1 MKKVMICLIGGFL
14 IALNLRAQ
22 DTTRQAP
29 DPARPAADS
38 TKQTSDTAKMVT
50 MLKDS
55 GVVKPAAAPGDTAAQ
70 PKDTA
75 GVSKDTVIS
84 LVDDPAK
91 AADVPKTDGVVK
103 TSDTIKVTDTVK
115 AANSDPKPDAVQP
128 DAGAAKDTTAKG
140 DGGSD
145 THTSGQRQLD
155 TRWFISPL
163 LKLQFQDFAMLE
175 KNREGYL
182 SNANTLPF
190 FARGNAS
197 FAASAYKNL
206 TGRLSVSAD
215 LGLSFGHVTS
225 NSVEISQTPSKT
237 FNLLNATVYYHL
249 LPATYR
255 LQPYVE
261 VGINDIINAASYV
274 TVPIGIGAK
283 FNSEKIMALAQVSY
297 GEAIGKNIANTTMYS
312 VGIYIPINNKKH
324 KQLDTDDNNPYNKAA
339 RNDKKKNNDTTNKN
353 GTVIN
358 NIYVTI
364 NMDSVLK
371 AKGLLNDDGTA
382 RSRGNEGDGDD
393 ASNGSGRSRRRRAGL
408 HNFDVDDFEEN
419 SYKMDSLDGQPA
431 IRFVVYFEFN
441 DFGLNS
447 GAFASIDRVI
457 GHLKKTPSEFSVEIK
472 GYTDSVG
479 NDHYNNW
486 LSRERATMV
495 LKYMNSR
502 GIPVELMKAKA
513 YGKDNPV
520 ADNADPS
527 KAWLNRRAEIIVHA
541 KETLANGQ

>member
-1 MKKVMICLIGGFL
+1 MKKVMICLIGCFL
-14 IALNLRAQ
+14 VAGSLRAQ
-22 DTTRQAP
+22 DTTRPAA
-29 DPARPAADS
+29 DPARPAVDS
-38 TKQTSDTAKMVT
+38 TKQTSDTAKMVS

-55 GVVKPAAAPGDTAAQ
+55 GVVKATTPAADTAVQ
-70 PKDTA
+70 PKPA
-75 GVSKDTVIS
+75 GNSSGDSVIQ
-84 LVDDPAK
+84 LVDSTYPSGKNDAK
-91 AADVPKTDGVVK
+91 PDEVAKTTDVPKTDARA
-103 TSDTIKVTDTVK
+103 K
-115 AANSDPKPDAVQP
+115 AA
-128 DAGAAKDTTAKG
+128 DT
-140 DGGSD
+140 
-145 THTSGQRQLD
+145 TSGQQGTPTARQLD
-155 TRWFISPL
+155 NRWFISPL

-182 SNANTLPF
+182 SNSNTLPF

-197 FAASAYKNL
+197 FAASAYKNI

-237 FNLLNATVYYHL
+237 YNLLNATIYYHL
-249 LPATYR
+249 LPASYR
-255 LQPYVE
+255 LQPFLE
-261 VGINDIINAASYV
+261 VGINDIINSASYV
-274 TVPIGIGAK
+274 TVPMGIGAK
-283 FNSEKIMALAQVSY
+283 FNSEKVMALAEVSY
-297 GEAIGKNIANTTMYS
+297 GEAISKNLSNTTMYS
-312 VGIYIPINNKKH
+312 VGIYIPIKDKKH
-324 KQLDTDDNNPYNKAA
+324 KQLDVDDNQQQVSK
-339 RNDKKKNNDTTNKN
+339 NDKKKDKDKDTTSKGN

-364 NMDSVLK
+364 NMDSVLR
-371 AKGLLNDDGTA
+371 AKGLLNSDGSP
-382 RSRGNEGDGDD
+382 RNSGGGDGDD
-393 ASNGSGRSRRRRAGL
+393 DGNGANGSGHSRKRRAGL
-408 HNFDVDDFEEN
+408 KNFDVDDFEDN

-447 GAFASIDRVI
+447 HAFESIDRVI
-457 GHLKKTPSEFSVEIK
+457 GHLKRTPSDFMVEIK

-502 GIPVELMKAKA
+502 GVPAEAMKAKA

-527 KAWLNRRAEIIVHA
+527 KAWLNRRAEIVVHA

>member
-1 MKKVMICLIGGFL
+1 MTCLIGCFL
-14 IALNLRAQ
+14 FALTLKAQ
-22 DTTRQAP
+22 NTASPADTTR
-29 DPARPAADS
+29 PAVDS
-38 TKQTSDTAKMVT
+38 AKQTSDTARMVA

-55 GVVKPAAAPGDTAAQ
+55 GVVRPAASAGDTTSPATNSGATGSVIPPAGDPATPKLQSAAVNSDAPGQASGNQ
-70 PKDTA
+70 
-75 GVSKDTVIS
+75 GS
-84 LVDDPAK
+84 
-91 AADVPKTDGVVK
+91 
-103 TSDTIKVTDTVK
+103 
-115 AANSDPKPDAVQP
+115 
-128 DAGAAKDTTAKG
+128 KDTTA
-140 DGGSD
+140 DPSAAPA
-145 THTSGQRQLD
+145 SRQLD

-190 FARGNAS
+190 FSRGNAS

-225 NSVEISQTPSKT
+225 NQVQISQTKSQT

-261 VGINDIINAASYV
+261 VGINDIINSASYL
-274 TVPIGIGAK
+274 TVPMGIGAK
-283 FNSEKIMALAQVSY
+283 FTSRKVMALAEVSY

-312 VGIYIPINNKKH
+312 LGVYIPIGGKKH
-324 KQLDTDDNNPYNKAA
+324 KQLDTDDNPYNKTTKE
-339 RNDKKKNNDTTNKN
+339 DKKKDTTRPN

-364 NMDSVLK
+364 NMDSVLR
-371 AKGLLNDDGTA
+371 AKGLLNDDGSP
-382 RSRGNEGDGDD
+382 RRDGADD
-393 ASNGSGRSRRRRAGL
+393 ADGSSGHSRRQRRGL
-408 HNFDVDDFEEN
+408 RNFDVDDFSDN
-419 SYKMDSLDGQPA
+419 DYKMDSLDGKPA

-447 GAFASIDRVI
+447 SAFESIDKVI
-457 GHLKKTPSEFSVEIK
+457 GHLRRTPNQFTVEIK

-486 LSRERATMV
+486 LSRERAKMV

-502 GIPVELMKAKA
+502 GIPAELMQAKA
-513 YGKDNPV
+513 YGKDDPV
-520 ADNADPS
+520 ADNSDPS

-541 KETLANGQ
+541 RESLANDK

>member
-1 MKKVMICLIGGFL
+1 MKKVMICLIGCFL

-22 DTTRQAP
+22 DTTRPAP
-29 DPARPAADS
+29 DPARPVADS
-38 TKQTSDTAKMVT
+38 TKQTSDTAKMMS

-55 GVVKPAAAPGDTAAQ
+55 GVVKPATAPAGDTVAQ
-70 PKDTA
+70 PAASASGDSQTHLIDSTYPSGKDSA
-75 GVSKDTVIS
+75 KP
-84 LVDDPAK
+84 VDP
-91 AADVPKTDGVVK
+91 PKTDDATK
-103 TSDTIKVTDTVK
+103 TADATKTGDAPKTDSPVK
-115 AANSDPKPDAVQP
+115 AQ
-128 DAGAAKDTTAKG
+128 DTTA
-140 DGGSD
+140 DQQ
-145 THTSGQRQLD
+145 TTPTSRQLD

-197 FAASAYKNL
+197 FAASAYKNI
-206 TGRLSVSAD
+206 TSRFSVSAD

-261 VGINDIINAASYV
+261 VGINDIINSASFV

-283 FNSEKIMALAQVSY
+283 FNSEKVMALAQVSY

-312 VGIYIPINNKKH
+312 VGIYIPIKDKKH
-324 KQLDTDDNNPYNKAA
+324 KQLDTDDNTPRYNK
-339 RNDKKKNNDTTNKN
+339 NDKKKDKDKDTTAKT

-364 NMDSVLK
+364 NIDSVLK
-371 AKGLLNDDGTA
+371 ARGLLNDDGT
-382 RSRGNEGDGDD
+382 SRNGGGDRDD
-393 ASNGSGRSRRRRAGL
+393 ESNGSGRSRKRRNGL
-408 HNFDVDDFEEN
+408 KNFDVGDFDDD

-447 GAFASIDRVI
+447 HAFESIDRVI
-457 GHLKKTPSEFSVEIK
+457 GHLKRTPSEFTVEIK

-479 NDHYNNW
+479 DDHYNNW
-486 LSRERATMV
+486 LSRERAKMV

-502 GIPVELMKAKA
+502 GVPVDLMKAKA

-527 KAWLNRRAEIIVHA
+527 KAWLNRRAEIVVHA
-541 KETLANGQ
+541 KEAVANGQ

>member
-1 MKKVMICLIGGFL
+1 MKKVMICLIGCFL

-22 DTTRQAP
+22 DTTRPAT
-29 DPARPAADS
+29 DPAPPAVDS
-38 TKQTSDTAKMVT
+38 TKQTSDTAKMMT
-50 MLKDS
+50 ILKDS
-55 GVVKPAAAPGDTAAQ
+55 GVVKPATPAGDTAGQ
-70 PKDTA
+70 PKNA
-75 GVSKDTVIS
+75 GNPSGDSAIM
-84 LVDDPAK
+84 LVDSTYPSGKD
-91 AADVPKTDGVVK
+91 AAK
-103 TSDTIKVTDTVK
+103 TSDAPRTDDAAK
-115 AANSDPKPDAVQP
+115 ANPP
-128 DAGAAKDTTAKG
+128 AKDTTA
-140 DGGSD
+140 DQQ
-145 THTSGQRQLD
+145 TTPTARQLD
-155 TRWFISPL
+155 NRWFISPL

-197 FAASAYKNL
+197 FAASAYKNI
-206 TGRLSVSAD
+206 TSRLSFSAD
-215 LGLSFGHVTS
+215 LGFSFGHVTS

-237 FNLLNATVYYHL
+237 YNLLNATVYYHL

-255 LQPYVE
+255 LQPFVE

-274 TVPIGIGAK
+274 TVPMGIGAK
-283 FNSEKIMALAQVSY
+283 FNSEKVMALAEVSY

-312 VGIYIPINNKKH
+312 VGIYIPIRDKKH
-324 KQLDTDDNNPYNKAA
+324 KQLDTDDNTPRYNK
-339 RNDKKKNNDTTNKN
+339 NDKKKDKDKDKDKDTTAKN

-364 NMDSVLK
+364 NMDSVLR
-371 AKGLLNDDGTA
+371 AKGLLNDDGTP
-382 RSRGNEGDGDD
+382 RNGGGDGDD
-393 ASNGSGRSRRRRAGL
+393 DSNGSNGSGSGHSRKRRAGL
-408 HNFDVDDFEEN
+408 KNFDVDDFDDN

-447 GAFASIDRVI
+447 HAFESIDRVI
-457 GHLKKTPSEFSVEIK
+457 NHLRGTPSEFTVEIK

-479 NDHYNNW
+479 DDHYNNW

-502 GIPVELMKAKA
+502 GIPVDLIKAKA

-520 ADNADPS
+520 ADNSDPS
-527 KAWLNRRAEIIVHA
+527 KAWLNRRAEIVVHA

>member
-1 MKKVMICLIGGFL
+1 MKKVMICLIGCFL

-22 DTTRQAP
+22 DTTRPAP

-38 TKQTSDTAKMVT
+38 AKQTSDTAKMMT

-55 GVVKPAAAPGDTAAQ
+55 GVVKTATPPAGDTAGQ
-70 PKDTA
+70 PAASPSRDSA
-75 GVSKDTVIS
+75 VL
-84 LVDDPAK
+84 LVDSTYPSGKDAPKTADSAKTDDAAAKTGDTPKTDSPAK
-91 AADVPKTDGVVK
+91 AR
-103 TSDTIKVTDTVK
+103 
-115 AANSDPKPDAVQP
+115 
-128 DAGAAKDTTAKG
+128 DTTA
-140 DGGSD
+140 DQS
-145 THTSGQRQLD
+145 TAPTSRQLD

-175 KNREGYL
+175 KNRDGYL

-190 FARGNAS
+190 FSRGNAS
-197 FAASAYKNL
+197 FAASAYKNI
-206 TGRLSVSAD
+206 TGRFSVSAD

-237 FNLLNATVYYHL
+237 YNLLNATIYYHL
-249 LPATYR
+249 LPASYR

-274 TVPIGIGAK
+274 TVPMGIGAK
-283 FNSEKIMALAQVSY
+283 FNSSKIMALAQVSY
-297 GEAIGKNIANTTMYS
+297 GEAIGKNVANTTMYS
-312 VGIYIPINNKKH
+312 MGIYIPINNKKH
-324 KQLDTDDNNPYNKAA
+324 KQLDTEDNTPRYNK
-339 RNDKKKNNDTTNKN
+339 NDKKDKEKDKDTTAKNN

-371 AKGLLNDDGTA
+371 AKGLLNDDGSA
-382 RSRGNEGDGDD
+382 RNSGGGDGDD
-393 ASNGSGRSRRRRAGL
+393 EANGSGHSRRRRAGL
-408 HNFDVDDFEEN
+408 KNFDVDDFEDN
-419 SYKMDSLDGQPA
+419 SYRMDSLDGQPA

-447 GAFASIDRVI
+447 HAFESIDRVI
-457 GHLKKTPSEFSVEIK
+457 GHLKRTPSEFSVEIK

-527 KAWLNRRAEIIVHA
+527 KAWLNRRAEIVVHA

>member
-1 MKKVMICLIGGFL
+1 MICLIGCFL

-55 GVVKPAAAPGDTAAQ
+55 GVVKPAPAPGDTAGQ
-70 PKDTA
+70 PKDA
-75 GVSKDTVIS
+75 GSVSKDTVIS
-84 LVDDPAK
+84 PVGDAAKTDSPAK
-91 AADVPKTDGVVK
+91 
-103 TSDTIKVTDTVK
+103 
-115 AANSDPKPDAVQP
+115 
-128 DAGAAKDTTAKG
+128 AKDTT
-140 DGGSD
+140 
-145 THTSGQRQLD
+145 SGEQSAPKTRQLD

-225 NSVEISQTPSKT
+225 NSVQISQTPSKT
-237 FNLLNATVYYHL
+237 FNLLNATIYYHL
-249 LPATYR
+249 LPASYR

-283 FNSEKIMALAQVSY
+283 FNSEKIMALAEVSY

-312 VGIYIPINNKKH
+312 VGIYIPIKDKKH
-324 KQLDTDDNNPYNKAA
+324 KQLDTEDNNPYNKAA
-339 RNDKKKNNDTTNKN
+339 KNDDKKKNNDTTNRN

-371 AKGLLNDDGTA
+371 AKGLLSDDGTA
-382 RSRGNEGDGDD
+382 RRGGNGGDGDD
-393 ASNGSGRSRRRRAGL
+393 ESNGSGHRRRQRAGL
-408 HNFDVDDFEEN
+408 HNFDVDDFEEDT
-419 SYKMDSLDGQPA
+419 YKMDSLDGQPA

-447 GAFASIDRVI
+447 GAFSSIDRVI
-457 GHLKKTPSEFSVEIK
+457 GHLKKTPSEFTVEIK

>member
-1 MKKVMICLIGGFL
+1 MAWNWRYGWIFKTNPMQKVMICLIGCFL
-14 IALNLRAQ
+14 IALSLRAQ
-22 DTTRQAP
+22 DTTRPAP
-29 DPARPAADS
+29 DPARPATDTA
-38 TKQTSDTAKMVT
+38 KQTSDTAKMMA

-55 GVVKPAAAPGDTAAQ
+55 GVVKPATSPA
-70 PKDTA
+70 DTA
-75 GVSKDTVIS
+75 GQPSTQTKDTTVS
-84 LVDDPAK
+84 MTVNPDA
-91 AADVPKTDGVVK
+91 GMK
-103 TSDTIKVTDTVK
+103 TSDTIKVVDTIK
-115 AANSDPKPDAVQP
+115 LAGSDPKPEAAKP
-128 DAGAAKDTTAKG
+128 DAPSAKDPDAKA
-140 DGGSD
+140 DEGSD
-145 THTSGQRQLD
+145 VPHERQLD

-197 FAASAYKNL
+197 FAASAYKNI
-206 TGRLSVSAD
+206 TSRFSASAD
-215 LGLSFGHVTS
+215 VGLSFGHVT
-225 NSVEISQTPSKT
+225 NNNVQISQTPSKT
-237 FNLLNATVYYHL
+237 FNLLNATIYYHL

-261 VGINDIINAASYV
+261 VGINDVINDASYV

-283 FNSEKIMALAQVSY
+283 FTSRKIMALAEVSY

-312 VGIYIPINNKKH
+312 VGVYIPINSKKH
-324 KQLDTDDNNPYNKAA
+324 KQLDNGDDKPYN
-339 RNDKKKNNDTTNKN
+339 RSSKNNKDTSSKG

-371 AKGLLNDDGTA
+371 SKGLLNNDGSP
-382 RSRGNEGDGDD
+382 RNGDGDD
-393 ASNGSGRSRRRRAGL
+393 DASSGSGHGRKRRAGL
-408 HNFDVDDFEEN
+408 RNFDVNDFEDN
-419 SYKMDSLDGQPA
+419 AYKMDSLDGQPI

-441 DFGLNS
+441 DFGLNDK
-447 GAFASIDRVI
+447 AFESIDRVI
-457 GHLKKTPSEFSVEIK
+457 GHLKKTPNEFSVEIK

-479 NDHYNNW
+479 DDHYNNW
-486 LSRERATMV
+486 LSRERAKMV

-502 GIPVELMKAKA
+502 GIPVDLMKAKA

-527 KAWLNRRAEIIVHA
+527 KAWLNRRAEIVVHA
-541 KETLANGQ
+541 KSLANGQ